1 MAKIDFVADV
11 HGYADHLEELLKKLG
26 YRYRNGAYRH
36 SDPDRMVVSVGDLMD
51 RGPRQFDSID
61 IFRRMKDAGTGTALM
76 GNHEHA
82 AIGWIMPDELIPGN
96 FLRKRSEKNYGQH
109 KVFLDQV
116 GEGSDLHRE
125 LVAWMMTMPIIF
137 DGEGVRAAHACWDP
151 KALLAFDRHFNADAS
166 LPQDV
171 LLRTYRKDSWEQDAI
186 DQVLRG
192 PEVDLPEGV
201 SYLDAQGTRRTTSR
215 LRWWDET
222 LTTYRDGAITDEVSF
237 EQIPVT
243 PLPEESLIID
253 RDPRPVI
260 FGHYWL
266 PGEPMLLSG
275 RRACL
280 DFSVAA
286 GGPLVAYQWDGEE
299 MLIAENLV
307 SVGGPDFAIEKAL
320 AFGG

>member
-82 AIGWIMPDELIPGN
+82 AIGWIMPDELVPGN

-116 GEGSDLHRE
+116 GECSDLHRE

-166 LPQDV
+166 LPEDV

-186 DQVLRG
+186 DQLLRG

-299 MLIAENLV
+299 TLIAENLV

>member
-36 SDPDRMVVSVGDLMD
+36 SDPNRIAVSVGDLMD

-61 IFRRMKDAGTGTALM
+61 IFRRMRDAGTGTALM

-82 AIGWIMPDELIPGN
+82 AIGWIMPDELVPGN

-109 KVFLDQV
+109 KAFLDQI

-125 LVAWMMTMPIIF
+125 LVAWMITMPIIF

-151 KALLAFDRHFNADAS
+151 KALLAFDGNFNADAS
-166 LPQDV
+166 LPLDV
-171 LLRTYRKDSWEQDAI
+171 LLRTYVKDSWQQDAI
-186 DQVLRG
+186 DQLLRG

-237 EQIPVT
+237 SQIPVT
-243 PLPEESLIID
+243 RLPEESLIID
-253 RDPRPVI
+253 RDPRPMI

-299 MLIAENLV
+299 TLTAENLV
-307 SVGGPDFAIEKAL
+307 SVGGPDFAIEKAM

>member
-1 MAKIDFVADV
+1 
-11 HGYADHLEELLKKLG
+11 
-26 YRYRNGAYRH
+26 
-36 SDPDRMVVSVGDLMD
+36 MVVSVGDLMD
-51 RGPRQFDSID
+51 RGPRQFDSVD
-61 IFRRMKDAGTGTALM
+61 IFRRMRDAGTGTALM

-82 AIGWIMPDELIPGN
+82 AIGWIMPDELVPGN

-109 KVFLDQV
+109 KVFLEQV
-116 GEGSDLHRE
+116 GEGSELHKE
-125 LVAWMMTMPIIF
+125 LVSWMMTMPIIF

-151 KALLAFDRHFNADAS
+151 KALLAFDRYFNADAS
-166 LPQDV
+166 LPEDI
-171 LLRTYRKDSWEQDAI
+171 LLQTYRKGSWEQDAI

-243 PLPEESLIID
+243 PLPQESLIID

-286 GGPLVAYQWDGEE
+286 GGPLVAYRWDGEE
-299 MLIAENLV
+299 MLTAENLV
-307 SVGGPDFAIEKAL
+307 SVGGPEFALEKSL
-320 AFGG
+320 TFGG